1 MNRWYDLVLAGVSF
15 LAYTWL
21 RLRSYFQSRKLVR
34 IQLLPS
40 TFDANGRATLEQR
53 LTCFL
58 IDDCVA
64 VDAGSI
70 AIALTN
76 EQRSTV
82 RDIIVTHPHMDHIA
96 SLPIFI
102 DDLYPSLKEP
112 MRVHATQEVI
122 DLLERDIFNWNVYPR
137 FSELKNNYGP
147 VMEYVPVPLG
157 EPFQVAH
164 LNVMAVSVN
173 HIVPTIGLVVS
184 DGQKSVAFS
193 SDTAETEEFWKIVN
207 GMNELD
213 ALLIEASFPN
223 RLAKLAQVS
232 LHFTPAS
239 LGQELKKL
247 NHNGM
252 DIMAVHLKPSYRDEI
267 VKQLDELQIPK
278 LKVMEPGKVYSW

>member
-1 MNRWYDLVLAGVSF
+1 
-15 LAYTWL
+15 
-21 RLRSYFQSRKLVR
+21 VR

-40 TFDANGRATLEQR
+40 TFDAQGVANQEQR

-76 EQRSTV
+76 EQRSKV
-82 RDIIVTHPHMDHIA
+82 KDIIVTHPHMDHVA

-102 DDLYPSLKEP
+102 DDLYPSLQQP

-122 DLLERDIFNWNVYPR
+122 QLLERDIFNWNLYPR
-137 FSELKNNYGP
+137 FSDLKNDYGP
-147 VMEYVPVPLG
+147 VMQYVPIPIG
-157 EPFQVAH
+157 KPFTVAH
-164 LNVMAVSVN
+164 LNVVAVPVN

-184 DGQKSVAFS
+184 DGQSSVAFS
-193 SDTAETEEFWKIVN
+193 SDTAETEEFWKMVN
-207 GMNELD
+207 KTKALD

-223 RLAKLAQVS
+223 RMAKLAEVS
-232 LHFTPAS
+232 RHFTPAS

-247 NHNGM
+247 THNGM
-252 DIMAVHLKPSYRDEI
+252 DIMAVHLKATYRDEI
-267 VKQLDELQIPK
+267 ITQLNALNIPK
-278 LKVMEPGKVYSW
+278 LSVMEPGRVYEW